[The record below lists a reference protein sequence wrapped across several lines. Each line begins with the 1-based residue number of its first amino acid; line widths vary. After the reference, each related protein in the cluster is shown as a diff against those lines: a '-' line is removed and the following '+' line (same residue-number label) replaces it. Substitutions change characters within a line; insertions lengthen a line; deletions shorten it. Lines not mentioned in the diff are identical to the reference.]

1 MFESIRKH
9 SKVVMILLFVLII
22 PSFIFVGVNQNYFQ
36 EKSPVVAKVNGQE
49 ITQADWDNAHR
60 MESDR
65 LRSQSPDMDAKLL
78 DTPQARYATLER
90 LVRDRVLNVAVQ
102 KMHMFA
108 SDAALATALQ
118 QIPQIAALK
127 KPDGS
132 LDVAAYRALV
142 GAQGLTPEGFEAN
155 MRRDLSL
162 SQVLG
167 GVLNTAFVT
176 DAETKMAVDALY
188 QQREIQVA
196 RFPSKDF
203 ASKVVV
209 SDADVEAFY
218 KDNSALFRQP
228 EQASIEYVVLDNAA
242 VRASIKLNEDDLRTY
257 YKENLSRFMD
267 KEQRRASHI
276 LINAS
281 KSASAEDRAQAKKK
295 AEALLAEVKAQPGQF
310 ADVAKKNSQDTGS
323 AAQGGDLNFFSR
335 GDMVKPFEDAA
346 FSMKPGDISDVIESD
361 YGYHIIK
368 LTDVKTPR
376 TPSFEELRPK
386 IENELQQQQAQRKY
400 AEAAEAFS
408 NMVFEQSDS
417 LKPVADK
424 LGLKIQSA
432 DHVGRTPAVGVT
444 GPLANATFLEAL
456 FSNDSLKNQRNTE
469 AIEVAPSTMAAGRIV
484 KYQEARVLPLEEVKA
499 KAHDLLVAQKSAELA
514 RKDGEAKL
522 AEWKV
527 NAAAASLQAPVVVS
541 RQNAQQQPVALL
553 NAVMHAKVDAST
565 AAWVGVDLGA
575 DGYAVARVNKI
586 VPRAEDS
593 AELRLR
599 QKQEFERIAGYAEAT
614 AYYEL
619 LKERYKAQI
628 LAPRPAAQLGS

>member
-36 EKSPVVAKVNGQE
+36 EKSPVVAKVNGKD

-65 LRSQSPDMDAKLL
+65 LRSQSPDMDPKRL
-78 DTPQARYATLER
+78 DSPQARYATLER
-90 LVRDRVLNVAVQ
+90 LVRDRVLDVAVQ
-102 KMHMFA
+102 KMHLFA
-108 SDAALATALQ
+108 SDAALAAALQ

-155 MRRDLSL
+155 MRRDLSQ

-196 RFPSKDF
+196 RFQSKDF

-209 SDADVEAFY
+209 SDSDIEAFY
-218 KDNSALFRQP
+218 KDNQSLFRQP
-228 EQASIEYVVLDNAA
+228 EQAVIEYVVLDSAA
-242 VRASIKLNEDDLRTY
+242 VRASIKLSEDDLRTY

-276 LINAS
+276 LINAP
-281 KSASAEDRAQAKKK
+281 KSASAEDRAKAKQK
-295 AEALLAEVKAQPGQF
+295 AEALLAEVKAHPDQF
-310 ADVAKKNSQDTGS
+310 AEIAKKNSQDAGS
-323 AAQGGDLNFFSR
+323 APNGGDLNFFGR

-346 FSMKPGDISDVIESD
+346 FSMKPGDISDVVESE

-368 LTDVKTPR
+368 LTEVKTPR
-376 TPSFEELRPK
+376 TPSFEELRSK

-400 AEAAEAFS
+400 AEVAETFS
-408 NMVFEQSDS
+408 NLVFEQSDS

-424 LGLKIQSA
+424 LGLKIQTAS
-432 DHVGRTPAVGVT
+432 HVERTPVAGAS
-444 GPLANATFLEAL
+444 GALANATFLEAL
-456 FSNDSLKNQRNTE
+456 FSGDSLKNKRNTE
-469 AIEVAPSTMAAGRIV
+469 AIEVAPNTMASGRIV
-484 KYQEARVLPLEEVKA
+484 SYQEARVLPFEEVKA
-499 KAHDLLVAQKSAELA
+499 KAHDLLVLRKSAELA
-514 RKDGEAKL
+514 RKDGEARL
-522 AEWKV
+522 AEWKG
-527 NAAAASLQAPVVVS
+527 NAASATLPAPVVVS
-541 RQNAQQQPVALL
+541 RQNAQQQPAVLL
-553 NAVMHAKVDAST
+553 NAVMHAKVDAS
-565 AAWVGVDLGA
+565 AQAWVGVDLGA

-619 LKERYKAQI
+619 LKERFKAQI
-628 LAPRPAAQLGS
+628 LAPRPGIQVGS

>member
-281 KSASAEDRAQAKKK
+281 KSASAEDRAQAKKR

-310 ADVAKKNSQDTGS
+310 ADIAKKNSQDTGS

-432 DHVGRTPAVGVT
+432 DHVGRTPAVDVT

-522 AEWKV
+522 AEWKA
-527 NAAAASLQAPVVVS
+527 NAAVASLQAPVVVS
-541 RQNAQQQPVALL
+541 RQNAQQQPATLL
-553 NAVMHAKVDAST
+553 NAVMHAKVDAS
-565 AAWVGVDLGA
+565 AVAWVGVDLGA

-619 LKERYKAQI
+619 LKERYKAQT